1 MTTDMQKEKKELLL
15 ALILR
20 PGTDVNIDAKQLNGK
35 PLTTLTSAGANRDVI
50 LISLDYPLSP
60 RGASDSRIILID
72 EARSIL
78 NGSTTKDLIVN
89 HMNCFKLMRSAA
101 TPEHGERLQN
111 QMLANIKKLHA
122 ASENLISKADRDLC
136 FDVCE
141 TAVAVCKKAS
151 EELNLALATKNGE
164 ERQ

>member
-1 MTTDMQKEKKELLL
+1 MTTDIQNEKNEKKELLL

-35 PLTTLTSAGANRDVI
+35 PLTILTSAGANRDVH
-50 LISLDYPLSP
+50 LISLDYPLSHIS
-60 RGASDSRIILID
+60 ASVIRFKLLD

-89 HMNCFKLMRSAA
+89 HMNCFDLMRSAA
-101 TPEHGERLQN
+101 TPEHRKCLQD
-111 QMLANIKKLHA
+111 QMQANIETLQA
-122 ASENLISKADRDLC
+122 ASKNLISADDRALC
-136 FDVCE
+136 D
-141 TAVAVCKKAS
+141 AVCKNALKVL
-151 EELNLALATKNGE
+151 EEPDSVLAKIGE